1 MNDYVVTLNGK
12 KDNLKVINNHLVVNG
27 DKEYQVELSE
37 INKNSYLLRVDN
49 KVYEV
54 AVDRKN
60 NETYSF
66 LLDGFYFQTEVRTQ
80 LQEKARE
87 LLSNKESATHH
98 DIIKAP
104 MPGLILKV
112 KKKEGDD
119 VEIGESV
126 AILEAMKMENE
137 IRSPVSGKIK
147 EILVKEGIS
156 VEKDEIIISIE

>member
-1 MNDYVVTLNGK
+1 AK
-12 KDNLKVINNHLVVNG
+12 
-27 DKEYQVELSE
+27 
-37 INKNSYLLRVDN
+37 
-49 KVYEV
+49 
-54 AVDRKN
+54 
-60 NETYSF
+60 
-66 LLDGFYFQTEVRTQ
+66 
-80 LQEKARE
+80 E
-87 LLSNKESATHH
+87 LLSNKKSARHH

-112 KKKEGDD
+112 KKNIGDD

-126 AILEAMKMENE
+126 VILEAMKMENE